1 MEQCVGGMDDSDK
14 DLGTAFVREAG
25 CGVVYVLNL
34 EDREEVGYEIDLD
47 REQAEKLYLI
57 LGKMLGIAPP
67 PSNWTQNA
75 VKTIPKG
82 VINDTS
88 AA

>member
-1 MEQCVGGMDDSDK
+1 MEQCVGGMDGNSN
-14 DLGTAFVREAG
+14 DLGTIFIREAG

-75 VKTIPKG
+75 VTGIPKD